1 MKLHK
6 LRPVF
11 LLICVIVTGPLL
23 RADDSADGEAEVGL
37 RDAAWKDV
45 KKYVASQ
52 KGKVVVLDLWSTGC
66 PPCMREFPNLVK
78 LHQKHKDKIVCV
90 SLNVDY
96 AGIKKRPPSY
106 FRPAVEKFLKSK
118 QATIR
123 NYMSTT
129 ESDEVL
135 EAVDVFSIPAVFVYG
150 RDGKL
155 ALIDKTL
162 REPPIPPRKLNPDLP
177 KSFEK
182 VVLKLLEKEQD
193 RR

>member
-1 MKLHK
+1 MKM
-6 LRPVF
+6 LRLGLFFVLTSMIF
-11 LLICVIVTGPLL
+11 GEQIVV
-23 RADDSADGEAEVGL
+23 AEDSTDNDAKVML

-45 KKYVASQ
+45 KKYVESQ

-78 LHQKHKDKIVCV
+78 LHQKYKGKIVCV

-96 AGIKKRPPSY
+96 AGIKKKPPSY
-106 FRPAVEKFLKSK
+106 FRPEVEKFLKSK
-118 QATIR
+118 KATIR

-150 RDGKL
+150 KDGKL
-155 ALIDKTL
+155 AKKFDDSLFKPGKEDAFTYKADIVPFVDKL
-162 REPPIPPRKLNPDLP
+162 VNAAE
-177 KSFEK
+177 
-182 VVLKLLEKEQD
+182 
-193 RR
+193 